1 MQYQHNLVKMHI
13 KLFYL
18 SYCAVFPRS
27 NSELQHFIIIEA
39 SELPMSIIIIGIGDA
54 DFADMDRLDADDA
67 LLSIGSRVAK
77 RDIVQFVPFR
87 EFKNVSNI
95 SACLLFISCV
105 MFMITI
111 YDYRHV
117 YFHDTHLDNIMIL
130 SLR

>member
-1 MQYQHNLVKMHI
+1 MQYQHNLVKI
-13 KLFYL
+13 RTKLFYL

-117 YFHDTHLDNIMIL
+117 YFYDTHLDNIM
-130 SLR
+130 SAV